1 MLTSSKFFLPGD
13 FTSIFSFALRD
24 GVIAD
29 GNFILEETKESRP
42 PTDADPGETEILQLL
57 KVTVKVILIFGSFH
71 KMFLK
76 SYYSNLE
83 LVCININGEFCSYLN
98 PSAPL

>member
-1 MLTSSKFFLPGD
+1 MILRLF
-13 FTSIFSFALRD
+13 FSFPLHD

-29 GNFILEETKESRP
+29 VNFILEETKESRP
-42 PTDADPGETEILQLL
+42 PSDADPGETEILQLL

-71 KMFLK
+71 KMFHK

-83 LVCININGEFCSYLN
+83 LVCININCEFCSYLN